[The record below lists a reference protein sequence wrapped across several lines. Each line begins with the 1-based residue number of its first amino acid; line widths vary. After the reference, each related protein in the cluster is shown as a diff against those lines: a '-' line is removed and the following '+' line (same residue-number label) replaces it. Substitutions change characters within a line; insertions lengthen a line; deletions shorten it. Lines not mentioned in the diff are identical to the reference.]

1 MRMLRLKIGA
11 VYATTTTTL
20 QPQQI
25 PNPLGIQALARPT
38 RHLHR
43 HPVGSLAGLGRHLD
57 AKPPE
62 VDPLYRRTYPGGSPR
77 LGEE

>member
-38 RHLHR
+38 WHLYR
-43 HPVGSLAGLGRHLD
+43 NPVGSRTGLGRHLD
-57 AKPPE
+57 PKLSE
-62 VDPLYRRTYPGGSPR
+62 VDPLYRRTYRGGSPK